1 MSLFKFKAS
10 PTEYQRKLKQ
20 IEDRIANAQAAVA
33 DLERDYEAECLQTA
47 DGATVEPVERR
58 GQLTE
63 ARHHL
68 QDCLAAK
75 RGLEAHRGEV
85 EREAAENEIKRQKV
99 ETLLK
104 RQAKAAQD
112 MDNALE
118 AFTQARAELLSVSA
132 ELFSGQSHPQLRR
145 RQHIHPGCPL
155 RVDAAIQLRM
165 KAAGVAWALEI
176 TPQSPPPTLAE
187 HVTRASEAARVDM
200 ESAS

>member
-1 MSLFKFKAS
+1 MPLFKFKAS
-10 PTEYQRKLKQ
+10 PSAYEKKAHELDVR
-20 IEDRIANAQAAVA
+20 IENAQAAVA
-33 DLERDYEAECLQTA
+33 ELESEYEAECLQTA
-47 DGATVEPVERR
+47 DGATVEPVELR

-104 RQAKAAQD
+104 RQAAAAQD
-112 MDNALE
+112 MDKAIT

-132 ELFSGQSHPQLRR
+132 ELFSGQSHPQLHR
-145 RQHIHPGCPL
+145 RQHIHPGCSL
-155 RVDAAIQLRM
+155 HVDAAIQLRM
-165 KAAGVAWALEI
+165 KAEGVAWALER
-176 TPQSPPPTLAE
+176 TPQAPPPTLAE
-187 HVTRASEAARVDM
+187 HVSRAIDAARVDM
-200 ESAS
+200 EGTA